1 VPGFAAATAPRG
13 TPWTNK
19 GNADNRS
26 LTSVTKSKSAAAG
39 EPVTE
44 SSWREKWTSQSRP
57 LRDPCPFRKFSMA
70 AFLILDSIS
79 LATPDGRSLFDG
91 LTFALGRE
99 RIGVVGRNGC
109 GKSTLLRLVAGD
121 IEPSGGSLQRIGRI
135 GMLAQLVD
143 ERLAAGEA
151 LGVADELARLH
162 RIEGGEGSLDDAAD
176 ADWTLP
182 ARIQAALI
190 DAGLPSLPL
199 HRPMISLSGGER
211 TRVALA
217 RLLIEAPD
225 VLLLDEPTNN
235 LDADGRRAVAQLFE
249 RWQGGI
255 LVASHDRALLE
266 RVDRIIELTP
276 VGVAMFG
283 GAWPAFAEAR
293 EAARD
298 RAEADLDHAADALR
312 NTERTLQKAREKKSR
327 RDKAG
332 RAWRAKGIEDKMFM
346 DREKERAE
354 NSAARES
361 RLASRLIG
369 ERTEALEAARARV
382 EILTPLAIDLPRSN
396 LPGGRELL
404 GFKDVAMAFGERR
417 LFGPL
422 SFDVRGPERIA
433 IRGANGSGKTT
444 LFRLIT
450 GELAPSRGDIDRR
463 TDRIAVLDQH
473 VSLLDPRVSIL
484 DNLRRLNPELT
495 ANEAHAALARFAFR
509 NRAALQIA
517 GTLSGG
523 ERLRAGMA
531 CVFARPQ
538 PPYLLLLDEPTN
550 HLDIASIEELENA
563 LASFDGALIA
573 ISHDDAFLRA
583 IGIEREIVL

>member
-1 VPGFAAATAPRG
+1 
-13 TPWTNK
+13 
-19 GNADNRS
+19 
-26 LTSVTKSKSAAAG
+26 
-39 EPVTE
+39 
-44 SSWREKWTSQSRP
+44 
-57 LRDPCPFRKFSMA
+57 MA

-79 LATPDGRSLFDG
+79 LVTPDGRPLFDG
-91 LTFALGRE
+91 LTLALGRE
-99 RIGVVGRNGC
+99 RTGVVGRNGC
-109 GKSTLLRLVAGD
+109 GKSTLLRLIAGE
-121 IEPSGGSLQRIGRI
+121 IEPSGGSLQRIGSI
-135 GMLAQLVD
+135 GMLTQLAD
-143 ERLAAGEA
+143 ERLTVSEA
-151 LGVADELARLH
+151 LGIAGDLARLH
-162 RIEGGEGSLDDAAD
+162 RLERGEGSLDDATG
-176 ADWTLP
+176 ADWMLET
-182 ARIQAALI
+182 RVQAALVE
-190 DAGLPSLPL
+190 AGLPSLPL
-199 HRPMISLSGGER
+199 NCPIASLSGGER

-217 RLLIEAPD
+217 RLLIESPD

-235 LDADGRRAVAQLFE
+235 LDADGRQAVAHLLE

-266 RVDRIIELTP
+266 RVDRIVELTSI
-276 VGVAMFG
+276 GITIFG
-283 GAWPAFAEAR
+283 GAWSAFAEAR

-312 NTERTLQKAREKKSR
+312 DTERALQKAREKKSR

-361 RLASRLIG
+361 RLADRLIG
-369 ERTEALEAARARV
+369 ERTEALQAARARV
-382 EILTPLAIDLPRSN
+382 EILTPLAIDLPQTN
-396 LPGGRELL
+396 LPDGRELVA
-404 GFKDVAMAFGERR
+404 FKDVVMAFGERQ

-433 IRGANGSGKTT
+433 VRGANGSGKTT

-450 GELAPSRGDIDRR
+450 GELEPSRGDMSRR
-463 TDRIAVLDQH
+463 TDRVAVLDQH
-473 VSLLDPRVSIL
+473 VGLLDPALSIL

-517 GTLSGG
+517 RTLSGG
-523 ERLRAGMA
+523 ERLRAAMA

-538 PPYLLLLDEPTN
+538 PPFLLLLDEPTN

-563 LASFDGALIA
+563 LKGFDGALIT
-573 ISHDDAFLRA
+573 ISHDDAFLQS

>member
-1 VPGFAAATAPRG
+1 MP
-13 TPWTNK
+13 
-19 GNADNRS
+19 
-26 LTSVTKSKSAAAG
+26 
-39 EPVTE
+39 
-44 SSWREKWTSQSRP
+44 
-57 LRDPCPFRKFSMA
+57 

-79 LATPDGRSLFDG
+79 LVTPDGRPLFDG
-91 LTFALGRE
+91 LTLALGRE
-99 RIGVVGRNGC
+99 RTGVVGRNGC
-109 GKSTLLRLVAGD
+109 GKSTLLRLIAGE
-121 IEPSGGSLQRIGRI
+121 IEPSGGSLQR
-135 GMLAQLVD
+135 MLAQLVD
-143 ERLAAGEA
+143 DQLTVSEA
-151 LGVADELARLH
+151 LGVAGDLARLH
-162 RIEGGEGSLDDAAD
+162 RLERGEGSLDDATG
-176 ADWTLP
+176 ADWMLET
-182 ARIQAALI
+182 RVQAALVE
-190 DAGLPSLPL
+190 AGLPSLPL
-199 HRPMISLSGGER
+199 NRPIASLSGGER
-211 TRVALA
+211 ARTALA

-235 LDADGRRAVAQLFE
+235 LDADGLQAVAQLLE

-266 RVDRIIELTP
+266 RDDRIVELTSI
-276 VGVAMFG
+276 GITIFG
-283 GAWPAFAEAR
+283 GAWSAFAEAR

-312 NTERTLQKAREKKSR
+312 DTERALQKAREKKSR

-354 NSAARES
+354 NSAAREN
-361 RLASRLIG
+361 RLADRLIG
-369 ERTEALEAARARV
+369 ERTEALQAARARV
-382 EILTPLAIDLPRSN
+382 EILTPLAIDLPQTN
-396 LPGGRELL
+396 LPDGRELVA
-404 GFKDVAMAFGERR
+404 FKDVVMAFGERQ

-433 IRGANGSGKTT
+433 VRGANGSGKTT

-450 GELAPSRGDIDRR
+450 GELEPSRGDMSRR
-463 TDRIAVLDQH
+463 TDRVAVLDQH
-473 VSLLDPRVSIL
+473 VGLLDPALSIL

-517 GTLSGG
+517 RTLSGG
-523 ERLRAGMA
+523 ERLRAAMA

-538 PPYLLLLDEPTN
+538 PPFLLLLDEPTN

-563 LASFDGALIA
+563 LKGFDGALIT
-573 ISHDDAFLRA
+573 ISHDDAFLQS

>member
-1 VPGFAAATAPRG
+1 
-13 TPWTNK
+13 
-19 GNADNRS
+19 
-26 LTSVTKSKSAAAG
+26 
-39 EPVTE
+39 
-44 SSWREKWTSQSRP
+44 
-57 LRDPCPFRKFSMA
+57 MA

-79 LATPDGRSLFDG
+79 LVTPDGRPLFDG
-91 LTFALGRE
+91 LTLALGRE
-99 RIGVVGRNGC
+99 RTGVVGRNGC
-109 GKSTLLRLVAGD
+109 GKSTLLRLIAGE
-121 IEPSGGSLQRIGRI
+121 IEPSGGSLQRIGSI
-135 GMLAQLVD
+135 GMLTQLAD
-143 ERLAAGEA
+143 ERLTVSEA
-151 LGVADELARLH
+151 LGVAGDLARLH
-162 RIEGGEGSLDDAAD
+162 RLERGEGSLDDATG
-176 ADWTLP
+176 ADWMLET
-182 ARIQAALI
+182 RVQAALVE
-190 DAGLPSLPL
+190 AGLPSLPL
-199 HRPMISLSGGER
+199 NRPIASLSGGER

-235 LDADGRRAVAQLFE
+235 LDADGRQAVAQLLE

-266 RVDRIIELTP
+266 RVDRIVELTSI
-276 VGVAMFG
+276 GITIFG
-283 GAWPAFAEAR
+283 GAWSAFAEAR

-312 NTERTLQKAREKKSR
+312 DTERALQKAREKKSR

-361 RLASRLIG
+361 RLADRLIG
-369 ERTEALEAARARV
+369 ERTEALQAARARV
-382 EILTPLAIDLPRSN
+382 EILTPLAIDLPQTN
-396 LPGGRELL
+396 LPDGRELVA
-404 GFKDVAMAFGERR
+404 FKDVVMAFGERQ

-433 IRGANGSGKTT
+433 VRGANGSGKTT

-450 GELAPSRGDIDRR
+450 GELEPSRGDMSRR
-463 TDRIAVLDQH
+463 TDRVAVLDQH
-473 VSLLDPRVSIL
+473 VGLLDPALSIL

-517 GTLSGG
+517 RTLSGG
-523 ERLRAGMA
+523 ERLRAAMA

-538 PPYLLLLDEPTN
+538 PPFLLLLDEPTN

-563 LASFDGALIA
+563 LKGFDGALIT
-573 ISHDDAFLRA
+573 ISHDDAFLQS

>member
-1 VPGFAAATAPRG
+1 
-13 TPWTNK
+13 
-19 GNADNRS
+19 
-26 LTSVTKSKSAAAG
+26 
-39 EPVTE
+39 
-44 SSWREKWTSQSRP
+44 
-57 LRDPCPFRKFSMA
+57 MA

-79 LATPDGRSLFDG
+79 LVTPDGRPLFDG
-91 LTFALGRE
+91 LTLALGRE
-99 RIGVVGRNGC
+99 RTGVVGRNGC
-109 GKSTLLRLVAGD
+109 GKSTLLRLIAGE
-121 IEPSGGSLQRIGRI
+121 IEPSGGSLQRIGSI
-135 GMLAQLVD
+135 GMLAQLAD
-143 ERLAAGEA
+143 DRLTVSEA
-151 LGVADELARLH
+151 LGVAGDLARLH
-162 RIEGGEGSLDDAAD
+162 RLERGEGSLDDATG
-176 ADWTLP
+176 ADWMLET
-182 ARIQAALI
+182 RVQAALVE
-190 DAGLPSLPL
+190 AGLPSLPL
-199 HRPMISLSGGER
+199 NRPIASLSGGER

-235 LDADGRRAVAQLFE
+235 LDADGRQAVAQLLE
-249 RWQGGI
+249 RWRGGI

-266 RVDRIIELTP
+266 RVDRIVELTS
-276 VGVAMFG
+276 VGVTIFG
-283 GAWPAFAEAR
+283 GAWSAFAEAR

-298 RAEADLDHAADALR
+298 RAEADLGHAADALR
-312 NTERTLQKAREKKSR
+312 DIERALQKAREKKSR

-354 NSAARES
+354 NSAAREG
-361 RLASRLIG
+361 RLADRLIG
-369 ERTEALEAARARV
+369 ERTEALQAARARV
-382 EILTPLAIDLPRSN
+382 EILTPLAIDLPQTN
-396 LPGGRELL
+396 LPDGRELVA
-404 GFKDVAMAFGERR
+404 FKDVVMAFGERH

-433 IRGANGSGKTT
+433 VRGANGSGKTT

-450 GELAPSRGDIDRR
+450 GELEPSRGDMNRR
-463 TDRIAVLDQH
+463 TDRVAVLDQH
-473 VSLLDPRVSIL
+473 VGLLDPALSIL

-517 GTLSGG
+517 HTLSGG

-538 PPYLLLLDEPTN
+538 PPFLLLLDEPTN

-563 LASFDGALIA
+563 LKGFDGALIT
-573 ISHDDAFLRA
+573 ISHDDAFLQS